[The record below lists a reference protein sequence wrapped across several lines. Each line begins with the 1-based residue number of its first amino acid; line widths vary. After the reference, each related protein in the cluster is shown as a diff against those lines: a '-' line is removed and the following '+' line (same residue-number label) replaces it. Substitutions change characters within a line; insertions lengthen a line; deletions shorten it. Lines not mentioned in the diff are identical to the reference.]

1 MSEDH
6 DTGDRRER
14 DGSSDGENCVEG
26 PDETRPESSRRRY
39 LAALGAAV
47 GLAGCGGRGGDQT
60 GTVDPDLRGTPT
72 DTPTPTQTP
81 TESPRPTERPVV
93 IDSAAIGTDAPGY
106 PTFGH
111 DVGRTGYVRD
121 DSGPTATDDN
131 WRHATDGRTFSSP
144 AIADGAVFASSQ
156 QGGVYAVE
164 VETGRRRWRVD
175 TDGGFSSPAVAEGT
189 VFVGGRDQVVRA
201 LDAASGEE
209 LWQFETGGAVHSDP
223 AVADG
228 TVYVGSFDGKL
239 YALDA
244 ADGTEQWSY
253 TTSDVLPGS
262 PAVGETGVYILSF
275 GGVAHGVERADGE
288 GRWKLET
295 GGDRVLGSVA
305 VADGFVF
312 FGSNNDRVYALE
324 AETGE
329 TRWWTSTRTGV
340 GTTPAVTPDAIYVAA
355 LDEFLYA
362 LDVPSGEILW
372 EQNLGMGLSSPTVV
386 GQTLY
391 VGARDGTVYAIDRTD
406 GSVRWEYAT
415 GGDVR
420 SSPAVA
426 DGVLAVGSGDESIYA
441 IGEGITRAAETAV
454 DVVLDSAPN
463 GLETFSVTVETDGA
477 RIAEIVPKLV
487 TGTGF
492 EIEAGGQA
500 ETSVTASGI
509 VLDGTLDGDDGAVLF
524 TVRLVSEATRSDLSV
539 TVEELTDSDGDA
551 ISPERVSLSV
561 RNGEQV

>member
-1 MSEDH
+1 MPDDH
-6 DTGDRRER
+6 DTDDWQDSVKPNDER
-14 DGSSDGENCVEG
+14 NCRGESNG
-26 PDETRPESSRRRY
+26 TRPESGRRRY
-39 LAALGAAV
+39 LAALGTAL

-60 GTVDPDLRGTPT
+60 ETVDPDLRGTPT
-72 DTPTPTQTP
+72 DTPMPTETP

-93 IDSAAIGTDAPGY
+93 IDPAAIGTDAPGY

-111 DVGRTGYVRD
+111 DVGRTSYVRD

-131 WRHATDGRTFSSP
+131 WQHATDGQTFSSP

-156 QGGVYAVE
+156 RGGVYAVE

-175 TDGGFSSPAVAEGT
+175 TGGGFSSPAIVDGT

-201 LDAASGEE
+201 LDTETGDAQ
-209 LWQFETGGAVHSDP
+209 WQFETGGAVHSDP
-223 AVADG
+223 AVADD

-244 ADGTEQWSY
+244 ATGAKRWSY
-253 TTSDVLPGS
+253 TASDVIPGS
-262 PAVGETGVYILSF
+262 PAVDETGVYVLSF
-275 GGVAHGVERADGE
+275 GGVAHGIERADGG

-312 FGSNNDRVYALE
+312 FGSNNDRVYALD
-324 AETGE
+324 AESGE

-340 GTTPAVTPDAIYVAA
+340 GATPAVTPEAIYVAA

-406 GSVRWEYAT
+406 GSIRWEYAT

-426 DGVLAVGSGDESIYA
+426 DGVLAVGSGDESIHA

-454 DVVLDSAPN
+454 DIVLESAPN
-463 GLETFSVTVETDGA
+463 GLKTFSVTVEAGGA

-492 EIEAGGQA
+492 EIDSGGQG

-509 VLDGTLDGDDGAVLF
+509 VLEGTLDSDDSAVVF
-524 TVRLVSEATRSDLSV
+524 TVRLVSERVRSDLSF
-539 TVEELTDSDGDA
+539 TVEELTDSDGNT
-551 ISPERVSLSV
+551 ISPERVSLTV
-561 RNGEQV
+561 RNGGQV

>member
-1 MSEDH
+1 MCENN
-6 DTGDRRER
+6 DTDDRQEQGESGGEGADQPER
-14 DGSSDGENCVEG
+14 DG
-26 PDETRPESSRRRY
+26 PASSRRKY
-39 LAALGAAV
+39 LAALGTAL
-47 GLAGCGGRGGDQT
+47 GLAGCGGRSGSRT
-60 GTVDPDLRGTPT
+60 ETVAPDLQGTPT
-72 DTPTPTQTP
+72 DTPTATGTP
-81 TESPRPTERPVV
+81 TASPRPTERPVV
-93 IDSAAIGTDAPGY
+93 IDPAAIGTDVPGY

-111 DVGRTGYVRD
+111 DVGRTSYVRE

-131 WRHATDGRTFSSP
+131 WQHATDGQTFSSP

-156 QGGVYAVE
+156 RGGVYAVE
-164 VETGRRRWRVD
+164 TQTGRRRWRVD
-175 TDGGFSSPAVAEGT
+175 TGGGFSSPAVADGT

-209 LWQFETGGAVHSDP
+209 QWRFETGGAVHSGP

-244 ADGTEQWSY
+244 VDGTERWAY
-253 TTSDVLPGS
+253 TTDDILPGS
-262 PAVGETGVYILSF
+262 PAVDDSGVYILSF
-275 GGVAHGVERADGE
+275 GGVAHAVERESGE
-288 GRWKLET
+288 RRWQLRT
-295 GGDRVLGSVA
+295 GGDQALGSVA

-312 FGSNNDRVYALE
+312 FGSNNDRVYALD
-324 AETGE
+324 AESGE

-340 GTTPAVTPDAIYVAA
+340 GTSPAVTPEAIYVAA

-362 LDVPSGEILW
+362 LDIPTGEIQW
-372 EQNLGMGLSSPTVV
+372 QEKLGTGLSSPTVV

-406 GSVRWEYAT
+406 GTVQWEYLT

-426 DGVLAVGSGDESIYA
+426 DGVLAVGSADESIHA

-463 GLETFSVTVETDGA
+463 GLKTFSVTVETGGA
-477 RIAEIVPKLV
+477 RIAEIVPKVV

-492 EIEAGGQA
+492 EIESGGQG

-509 VLDGTLDGDDGAVLF
+509 VLDGTLEGDGSVVLF
-524 TVRLVSEATRSDLSV
+524 TVRLVSERTRSDLSV
-539 TVEELTDSDGDA
+539 TVEELTDSDGNS
-551 ISPERVSLSV
+551 IPPEQVSLRV